1 MNILCK
7 LQGLS
12 ILLVSFSIRNF
23 IFSNLGLEEFNT
35 ILFLVSFLS
44 ATLMFFINALF
55 VGIKYSKAK
64 TDNKNLIYYLVPVM
78 SIVWVAYYFYQAY
91 PHIDY
96 KVIMFGVL
104 LFFVTTIGLSLLLLP
119 QEMETRN
126 E

>member
-7 LQGLS
+7 LQGISL
-12 ILLVSFSIRNF
+12 LLVSFSIRNF
-23 IFSNLGLEEFNT
+23 LFSNLGLEEFNT
-35 ILFLVSFLS
+35 ILFLISFLS
-44 ATLMFFINALF
+44 ATLMVFINASF

-64 TDNKNLIYYLVPVM
+64 TNNKNLIYYLVPVM
-78 SIVWVAYYFYQAY
+78 SIVWVGYYFYRTY
-91 PHIDY
+91 SYIDY

-119 QEMETRN
+119 QEMDLRN